1 MGDDT
6 GARGKLDGMD
16 SVVTFTLNPAVDM
29 STSTAYVV
37 GDRKL
42 RCETRVVEPG
52 GGGINVARVL
62 HEFGVPNVAWWTRGG
77 DVGERLAHLLD
88 ATGID
93 HRSIRI
99 GGETREHLTVL
110 ERASNRQFRFNMPGP
125 SLSEAE
131 LEACVDRVT
140 GIDPSTPYLVLSG
153 SLPEGAPDDFY
164 ARLARAAPKGCKV
177 ILDTS
182 GAALERGVEA
192 DLYLVKPNVNELSA
206 LAGTTVEDE
215 EHIRDVARSLLARG
229 GVQVVITSLGAGGAT
244 ATTRDEHWH
253 VHAPTVRFRSAVGAG
268 DSMVGGLVAGLARGW
283 PLSDAIRY
291 GVAAGAATVTRPG
304 TQLCTRDD
312 VERLL
317 EQMA

>member
-1 MGDDT
+1 MRDDT
-6 GARGKLDGMD
+6 GPRAKLGAMAP
-16 SVVTFTLNPAVDM
+16 VVTLTLNPAVDM
-29 STSTAYVV
+29 STSTEYVV

-42 RCETRVVEPG
+42 RCEARVVEPG

-62 HEFGVPNVAWWTRGG
+62 FELGVPTVAWWTRGG
-77 DVGERLAHLLD
+77 DVGERLGHLLD

-93 HRSIRI
+93 HRAIPI
-99 GGETREHLTVL
+99 EGETREHLTVL

-125 SLSEAE
+125 TLSEAE
-131 LEACVDRVT
+131 LEACVEHIE
-140 GIDPSTPYLVLSG
+140 GIDPATPYLVLSG

-164 ARLARAAPKGCKV
+164 ARLARAAPASCRV

-182 GAALERGVEA
+182 GAALEHGVQA
-192 DLYLVKPNVNELSA
+192 DLYLVKPNVNELSL
-206 LAGTTVEDE
+206 LAGESVEDE
-215 EHIRDVARSLLARG
+215 EHIREVARSLLARG
-229 GVQVVITSLGAGGAT
+229 GVQVVVTSLGAGGAT
-244 ATTRDEHWH
+244 ATTHDEHWH

-283 PLSDAIRY
+283 PLSAAIRY

-304 TQLCTRDD
+304 TQLCTRTD